1 MSEDLEDLVRK
12 SIMFAIIICSLLIF
26 HVALSHEVTAA
37 EGVKTGALSMK
48 RQHEAMETLDRQWT
62 KVKDAVK
69 KGDFAAASRGITFM
83 ERRLA
88 PDIEKFQLHRHAE
101 KRDQYLR
108 CYEDFVQSLRG
119 LRNAV
124 ATKDAPRSAPGPV
137 KGVEDSCKQCHDLF
151 AGGHH

>member
-69 KGDFAAASRGITFM
+69 KRGLCGCFPGHYVHGAAARTRYRKIPASPACGK
-83 ERRLA
+83 A
-88 PDIEKFQLHRHAE
+88 
-101 KRDQYLR
+101 
-108 CYEDFVQSLRG
+108 
-119 LRNAV
+119 
-124 ATKDAPRSAPGPV
+124 
-137 KGVEDSCKQCHDLF
+137 
-151 AGGHH
+151 